1 MTPVGMTAERLAIAT
16 LLSVLMSR
24 LSGGSLARLAATATP
39 GKRPNGAREANM
51 AKPYRETSVRDAV
64 FATSVSTLW
73 DWFEDRQ
80 AQVDFAPR
88 ITGITVLEG
97 EWGVAG
103 CRARVDFF
111 TREGTPFSLEAQ
123 TLAHERPVS
132 FTTRIFLP
140 DVTTTTVHSTQAV
153 DGGVLYRQVTELETR
168 PVGFIIRWVLSRGRA
183 RRASAVE
190 IDHAEDIAVI
200 EAYLASL
207 SREGESR

>member
-1 MTPVGMTAERLAIAT
+1 MTPMGMTAERLAIAT
-16 LLSVLMSR
+16 LLSVLISC

-39 GKRPNGAREANM
+39 GKRPNGGRGANM

-80 AQVDFAPR
+80 AQVDFASR
-88 ITGITVLEG
+88 IAAITVLDG
-97 EWGVAG
+97 EWAVAG

-111 TREGTPFSLEAQ
+111 ARDGAPQVIEVE
-123 TLAHERPVS
+123 TLSHDRPVS
-132 FTTRIFLP
+132 FTTRVCLP
-140 DVTTTTVHSTQAV
+140 DVTTTTVHTTEEVA
-153 DGGVLYRQVTELETR
+153 DGVLYRQVTEMETR
-168 PVGFIIRWVLSRGRA
+168 PIGFIIRWVLGRGRA
-183 RRASAVE
+183 QRAAGVE

-207 SREGESR
+207 SPNGE